1 MWLLHYRLKMWKFGK
16 NSPQMKLVGNMAN
29 IFKRSAFFVPLNVKI
44 CRQIRSQTFFS
55 FERGRKACAHGL
67 WRLHLAGLK
76 RGIIGN
82 KLLRNVIAHVNAF
95 AQD

>member
-1 MWLLHYRLKMWKFGK
+1 
-16 NSPQMKLVGNMAN
+16 MKLVGNMVN

-44 CRQIRSQTFFS
+44 CRQIHSQTFFS

-76 RGIIGN
+76 RSIIGN
-82 KLLRNVIAHVNAF
+82 KLLRNVIACQCLCAGLKRFETGTNKCIF
-95 AQD
+95 SPF